1 MEDYKL
7 VRANIMTSGYLFR
20 PVPNSADYMEVS
32 QAVFIIVIIIFNVVL
47 GLYIYCH
54 RKHCLLNIF
63 MTFLFNIYFNIH
75 SANLGKHYFKLGPD
89 NSVFDN

>member
-1 MEDYKL
+1 MFLAVEQASSIERPECPTMEDYKL

-54 RKHCLLNIF
+54 RKQV
-63 MTFLFNIYFNIH
+63 LFT
-75 SANLGKHYFKLGPD
+75 
-89 NSVFDN
+89 